1 MLPKVTLLKNYTS
14 YHYIY
19 GNGSYEFKGGIPKSV
34 PVAVALILKKKVNDN
49 NEPLFKV
56 DNLPIVI
63 KNKSEQNKK
72 VAIIGAGPSGLSCA
86 YYLAIA
92 GFEVNVYE
100 TKKESGGMV
109 SAAIPSFRLTGEDY
123 AIDLERI
130 QKMGVSIHYNK
141 EIDKNRFEELQHSN
155 DFIFIKIVT
164 RF

>member
-63 KNKSEQNKK
+63 KNKSEQN
-72 VAIIGAGPSGLSCA
+72 VAGKPKPHQL
-86 YYLAIA
+86 
-92 GFEVNVYE
+92 
-100 TKKESGGMV
+100 
-109 SAAIPSFRLTGEDY
+109 RL
-123 AIDLERI
+123 
-130 QKMGVSIHYNK
+130 
-141 EIDKNRFEELQHSN
+141 N
-155 DFIFIKIVT
+155 DVVDG
-164 RF
+164 